1 MPKIGDLVSK
11 LQVGNKTF
19 KNPEWWSTQHKLKK
33 DAKLAELLKVKL
45 DIAEFSTNKQVEE
58 SFNLKIHNMMANI
71 DIPKY
76 NEFAPWSN
84 IFKKTKSIV
93 LFRK

>member
-33 DAKLAELLKVKL
+33 DAKLAELLKVKI
-45 DIAEFSTNKQVEE
+45 DIAEFSVNKSVQELADVTTNNMLA
-58 SFNLKIHNMMANI
+58 NLDMF
-71 DIPKY
+71 KY
-76 NEFAPWSN
+76 REFAPWSN
-84 IFKKTKSIV
+84 IFKKTKSII
-93 LFRK
+93 LFKK